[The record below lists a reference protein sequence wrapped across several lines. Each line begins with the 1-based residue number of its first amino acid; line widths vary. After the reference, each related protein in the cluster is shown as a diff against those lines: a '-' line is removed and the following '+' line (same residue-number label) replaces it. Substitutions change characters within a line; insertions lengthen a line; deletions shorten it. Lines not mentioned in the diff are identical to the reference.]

1 MKLYESQIQGH
12 SLTLVQDHSEST
24 FSTSFPETTGPIKA
38 KFHVEPQWDG
48 GTKVSL
54 NGLGHMTKMAAMPI
68 YGKTWKILHLWNLKA
83 DDLECFLC
91 SIGYSST
98 TKFF

>member
-38 KFHVEPQWDG
+38 KFHVE
-48 GTKVSL
+48 L
-54 NGLGHMTKMAAMPI
+54 NGMGERKLV
-68 YGKTWKILHLWNLKA
+68 
-83 DDLECFLC
+83 
-91 SIGYSST
+91 
-98 TKFF
+98 